1 MAYQRCEFELVTAIC
16 GICPGVS
23 LWRRSGCLTGLTP
36 RRPEMF
42 FSAQAIRELGTGE
55 REEEEEGGNERER
68 QRQRPET
75 RDREQRQRAE
85 QALVQV
91 AAIIVERSS

>member
-42 FSAQAIRELGTGE
+42 FSTQAIRELGTGE
-55 REEEEEGGNERER
+55 REEEEEGGNEKDRDR
-68 QRQRPET
+68 DRDQRPET
-75 RDREQRQRAE
+75 ESRAGTGT
-85 QALVQV
+85 
-91 AAIIVERSS
+91 SGSHCS